1 MTPNEAILR
10 WVRRLESQEL
20 SNAAFT
26 IDVPAVIL
34 GVMTNILTGR
44 KVNNIRTGVLIE
56 HSYLRN
62 IVKVAPNVVPN
73 RRYLFGKFINPHTGK
88 DLLFLPDGKAV
99 NKYTIDTLEGAGD
112 GGEVTEGAWRELVQ
126 LIT

>member
-34 GVMTNILTGR
+34 GVMINILTGR
-44 KVNNIRTGVLIE
+44 MVNNIRTDILIE

-62 IVKVAPNVVPN
+62 IVKVAPNVVSDC
-73 RRYLFGKFINPHTGK
+73 RDLFGKFINPHTGK
-88 DLLFLPDGKAV
+88 DLLFLPDGEAISV
-99 NKYTIDTLEGAGD
+99 NKYTIDTLEGAENR
-112 GGEVTEGAWRELVQ
+112 GEVGKGT
-126 LIT
+126 